1 MIKRIKEV
9 IEKIKPVLID
19 KPQPAVVCLN
29 CGVLTIK
36 DEKCCDKPMQLIQ
49 QYNIEY

>member
-1 MIKRIKEV
+1 MIKRIKEG

-29 CGVLTIK
+29 CGILTIK
-36 DEKCCDKPMQLIQ
+36 GESCCNKPMQLIQ
-49 QYNIEY
+49 QYDIEY

>member
-1 MIKRIKEV
+1 MLQKALKILD
-9 IEKIKPVLID
+9 KIKPVLID

-29 CGVLTIK
+29 CGVLTVK
-36 DEKCCDKPMQLIQ
+36 GEKCCDKPMQLIQ